1 MPNGLSGYVA
11 YPKADLVALLRTL
24 APEAVVGVRFDIER
38 YRLTGERRE
47 PIPITSAVLLELL
60 DTWPSDVVPIDEH
73 EFSYFA
79 IRLDSRP
86 MDTSKWVTVKDA
98 SPLFAEFQSRRR
110 GFGE

>member
-1 MPNGLSGYVA
+1 M
-11 YPKADLVALLRTL
+11 ALLRTM

-47 PIPITSAVLLELL
+47 PIPLTSAVLLELL

-79 IRLDSRP
+79 IRLDGRP
-86 MDTSKWVTVKDA
+86 MDASKWVTVEDA
-98 SPLFAEFQSRRR
+98 SPLFAELQSRPW
-110 GFGE
+110 GFGQ